1 MVTQAEHAQQLRD
14 LKDQLTKA
22 HGEITS
28 KISELEAAIAAGG
41 GTTPEVDTLMQELK
55 DLVQLSDDVVSDT
68 PPDPVP

>member
-22 HGEITS
+22 HGEITN